1 MKESGVLLSGFF
13 LFFVIDQCRKL
24 DFQRF
29 RNSLQGLDRNIFPAA
44 LQLAKVGRT
53 HAGVLRKFL
62 DAPIFSVTVFSD
74 IPTDEFESVQ
84 KINKIPQNGSEHQSL
99 NRLIMKLLHYI

>member
-1 MKESGVLLSGFF
+1 
-13 LFFVIDQCRKL
+13 
-24 DFQRF
+24 
-29 RNSLQGLDRNIFPAA
+29 
-44 LQLAKVGRT
+44 
-53 HAGVLRKFL
+53 VLRKFL